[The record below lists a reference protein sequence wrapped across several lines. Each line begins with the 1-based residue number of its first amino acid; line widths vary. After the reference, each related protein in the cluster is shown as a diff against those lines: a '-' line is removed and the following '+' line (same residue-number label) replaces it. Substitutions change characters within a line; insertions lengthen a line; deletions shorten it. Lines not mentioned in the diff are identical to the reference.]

1 MCVSVIG
8 RFDAFISKRC
18 EENETFR
25 YWNLF
30 LTMMAHLENLIRS
43 DQKGDWALQLQ
54 SIQDL
59 LPLFAAFD
67 STNYLRWCS
76 LYLEDM
82 HKLEQTA
89 PTVHQ
94 AFVDGKFAVKRTP
107 GSFNAVGGD
116 MVLEQTINKSQK
128 SPAGII
134 GNSRKKRE
142 VGNIK
147 P

>member
-1 MCVSVIG
+1 
-8 RFDAFISKRC
+8 
-18 EENETFR
+18 
-25 YWNLF
+25 
-30 LTMMAHLENLIRS
+30 MMTHLENLIRS
-43 DQKGDWALQLQ
+43 DRKGDWALQLQ

-134 GNSRKKRE
+134 GNSRKKRK